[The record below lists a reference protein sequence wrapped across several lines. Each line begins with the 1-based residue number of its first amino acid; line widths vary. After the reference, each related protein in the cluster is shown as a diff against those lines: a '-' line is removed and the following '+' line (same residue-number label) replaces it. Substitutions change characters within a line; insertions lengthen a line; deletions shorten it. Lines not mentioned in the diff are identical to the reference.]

1 MAISF
6 LTGGFTVPG
15 PGGDVE
21 AWLIGSGE
29 NAPLFVVTQ
38 ESWSPSAGGG
48 SLGDMTLTA
57 SYVYP
62 AYPFWTPNYGA
73 TTPLVSVTATA
84 DYYSVLDVEGRG
96 DGGYLVVV
104 NHEASGSPSDF
115 SVRFVSTTGSTDAT
129 FSLSATVDHRYF
141 STGAVR
147 LDNGNFLV
155 SYTDV
160 TVGPLGIVDADVYG
174 QVLDQ
179 NGAAVGS
186 AYLLNGNTTDVN
198 GGGRLVALGSG
209 YVQSY
214 SRLAPSGGD
223 LTPLELRAR
232 LLDADGQPTGA
243 DVLISTVS
251 GASDLDTEIV
261 SLATGGFIV
270 FWREK
275 SADAG
280 DPPAA
285 GFTQTWSVRYAIAD
299 AAGAVLTSGTLESGT
314 YSYNGSSWTGAPP
327 PHLDATDLANGG
339 AALMSFANGAGPNLY
354 TFDRSGLIATDLN
367 VALPYFSE
375 LQVSGSGPV
384 VAVYGTGSG
393 AASAYFNIGNT
404 FISGTSGADTLYGD
418 RDVDDTIIGN
428 GGNDVL
434 RGLSG
439 FDFLRG
445 GLGDDTLDG
454 GANDD
459 TADYSNATGS
469 VVVTLTDTANASGAL
484 LGSATG
490 ADGTDAL
497 ISIER
502 LRGSDHAD
510 VLTGNSVN
518 NILRGNLGN
527 DTLDGGAGNDWADY
541 SNASGAVAVT
551 LTDTLDGQ
559 GRRTGSSSGA
569 AGSDTLLD
577 IEHVAGGSSADAL
590 TGNGA
595 RNWLRGG
602 GGDDTL
608 NGGGEFDTAEYWRAN
623 GSVTVTLTD
632 NVDAGG
638 NTLGSSSGAD
648 GADLLLNI
656 EFIRG
661 GAYADTLTGNS
672 QNNAFWGE
680 GGADT
685 IYGGAGSDWVNYDY
699 GSGSVIVTLTDTST
713 ANGLAGT
720 ASGAQGADAL
730 FSIENISGSDY
741 ADTLIGNSQNNFL
754 RGGKGADV
762 LNGGGQDA
770 SDPLHV
776 GDWADY
782 RFAETGVTANLA
794 NSAGNTGEAAG
805 DSYISIE
812 NLRGSAFNDHLTGGA
827 GENILR
833 GEGGDDTIDGGAGRD
848 RASYLE
854 ATAAVVVSLTDVVAG
869 HSGGSSSG
877 GDGADTL
884 IDIEDVWGSAFD
896 DTLSGNAADNRL
908 FGDAGADTLRGGAG
922 NDALDGGDG
931 LDTASYSDAGSGV
944 TVSLA
949 VATAQATGGAGSD
962 TLTNIE
968 NLTGS
973 NFNDALTGNA
983 GANVL
988 SGGLGNDTLR
998 GGLGNDILDG
1008 GAGLDTADYS
1018 DAGAA
1023 VSVYLANLGAQNTGG
1038 AGVDTLAGIENL
1050 TGSAFNDTL
1059 FGDDAANS
1067 MVGGSG
1073 HDVLRGGLGNDGL
1086 RGGLG
1091 NDVIDGG
1098 GGNADTAY
1106 YTEAASGVTVNLTL
1120 TAQQNTGG
1128 AGLDTISDIE
1138 NIAGSN
1144 FADVLTG
1151 SIYNNT
1157 LAGNAGNDAIDAGAG
1172 NDLVRGGAGD
1182 DALNGGAGV
1191 DTVSYSDATSAVTAS
1206 LALTTQQATGGSG
1219 LDTLLNFENLTGS
1232 NFNDALTG
1240 DAGNNVLTGGLGND
1254 ALNGGT
1260 GGVDTAGYAEA
1271 TAGVTVSLAIAGAQA
1286 TGGAG
1291 TDTLTNIDALIGS
1304 AFNDTLT
1311 GDGNANQLT
1320 GGAGADTLSGG
1331 LGSDVL
1337 LGGLGNDVMDGG
1349 VGASDTASYLD
1360 IGAAVTVSL
1369 ALTTAQ
1375 NTIGAGVDTLTN
1387 FENLIGSGYGDT
1399 LSGNAGANIIVG
1411 GYGRD
1416 VMTGGGGNDRFRLA
1430 LASETGSI
1438 AATSDVITDFNAGDL
1453 IDLSLIDANA
1463 NTAGVNDAFSNAI
1476 VSSFTNVAGQLR
1488 FTTFAD
1494 PLAAGGTSGLLSGD
1508 IDGNGT
1514 ADFAITLRN
1523 VTTLSATSIVL

>member
-1 MAISF
+1 MPTVTSPITISSII
-6 LTGGFTVPG
+6 GGSNTRPDVAVLPSGRLIVVFETSHDVVSSLDGNDQTAPPLERTDPDIDGVFIGARGAASAQFEISMDVP
-15 PGGDVE
+15 PGGIIARYLQSRPQV
-21 AWLIGSGE
+21 A
-29 NAPLFVVTQ
+29 
-38 ESWSPSAGGG
+38 
-48 SLGDMTLTA
+48 
-57 SYVYP
+57 
-62 AYPFWTPNYGA
+62 
-73 TTPLVSVTATA
+73 ATA
-84 DYYSVLDVEGRG
+84 DGGFAVVYTDMFNSYPDGVSSWVARTTWVVRRFDGTTGALQTTQTSVIPHTQLNGSLNVGAGRVDIVGLNDNSLLVGFHAGNPPDALMVNADVNSYGLFQSSLSTSNTTGAFTQINQVTTGTQRYHSYAQAP
-96 DGGYLVVV
+96 DGSLAHVWISD
-104 NHEASGSPSDF
+104 ASGSPA
-115 SVRFVSTTGSTDAT
+115 VIAST
-129 FSLSATVDHRYF
+129 
-141 STGAVR
+141 
-147 LDNGNFLV
+147 
-155 SYTDV
+155 
-160 TVGPLGIVDADVYG
+160 
-174 QVLDQ
+174 
-179 NGAAVGS
+179 
-186 AYLLNGNTTDVN
+186 
-198 GGGRLVALGSG
+198 
-209 YVQSY
+209 
-214 SRLAPSGGD
+214 SGGEFVVD
-223 LTPLELRAR
+223 SQLIVSQESGPRAAF
-232 LLDADGQPTGA
+232 LDADSIVVAYERNYTAYVPGVVDSHNIAFTIVNVNGSAETARIDVTPPDGLGIRVA
-243 DVLISTVS
+243 DPLV
-251 GASDLDTEIV
+251 AS
-261 SLATGGFIV
+261 
-270 FWREK
+270 
-275 SADAG
+275 AG
-280 DPPAA
+280 D
-285 GFTQTWSVRYAIAD
+285 GRFLV
-299 AAGAVLTSGTLESGT
+299 V
-314 YSYNGSSWTGAPP
+314 WTE
-327 PHLDATDLANGG
+327 
-339 AALMSFANGAGPNLY
+339 GP
-354 TFDRSGLIATDLN
+354 
-367 VALPYFSE
+367 
-375 LQVSGSGPV
+375 
-384 VAVYGTGSG
+384 
-393 AASAYFNIGNT
+393 
-404 FISGTSGADTLYGD
+404 
-418 RDVDDTIIGN
+418 
-428 GGNDVL
+428 
-434 RGLSG
+434 
-439 FDFLRG
+439 
-445 GLGDDTLDG
+445 
-454 GANDD
+454 
-459 TADYSNATGS
+459 
-469 VVVTLTDTANASGAL
+469 TLT
-484 LGSATG
+484 TG
-490 ADGTDAL
+490 TV
-497 ISIER
+497 
-502 LRGSDHAD
+502 RGRFY
-510 VLTGNSVN
+510 T
-518 NILRGNLGN
+518 
-527 DTLDGGAGNDWADY
+527 
-541 SNASGAVAVT
+541 
-551 LTDTLDGQ
+551 
-559 GRRTGSSSGA
+559 SSGA
-569 AGSDTLLD
+569 PVGDAFDISTPGTQVRINTTSDD
-577 IEHVAGGSSADAL
+577 IARHSL
-590 TGNGA
+590 TVMPDG
-595 RNWLRGG
+595 RY
-602 GGDDTL
+602 
-608 NGGGEFDTAEYWRAN
+608 F
-623 GSVTVTLTD
+623 VTW
-632 NVDAGG
+632 
-638 NTLGSSSGAD
+638 
-648 GADLLLNI
+648 
-656 EFIRG
+656 E
-661 GAYADTLTGNS
+661 
-672 QNNAFWGE
+672 
-680 GGADT
+680 T
-685 IYGGAGSDWVNYDY
+685 I
-699 GSGSVIVTLTDTST
+699 
-713 ANGLAGT
+713 
-720 ASGAQGADAL
+720 GAQVV
-730 FSIENISGSDY
+730 GSFIDGRTQ
-741 ADTLIGNSQNNFL
+741 AINF
-754 RGGKGADV
+754 
-762 LNGGGQDA
+762 
-770 SDPLHV
+770 V
-776 GDWADY
+776 GTTFGD
-782 RFAETGVTANLA
+782 
-794 NSAGNTGEAAG
+794 EAAG
-805 DSYISIE
+805 TD
-812 NLRGSAFNDHLTGGA
+812 FNDQM
-827 GENILR
+827 
-833 GEGGDDTIDGGAGRD
+833 
-848 RASYLE
+848 
-854 ATAAVVVSLTDVVAG
+854 
-869 HSGGSSSG
+869 SGGVGADNLFG

-884 IDIEDVWGSAFD
+884 IG
-896 DTLSGNAADNRL
+896 
-908 FGDAGADTLRGGAG
+908 G
-922 NDALDGGDG
+922 NDND
-931 LDTASYSDAGSGV
+931 
-944 TVSLA
+944 SLA
-949 VATAQATGGAGSD
+949 GEG
-962 TLTNIE
+962 
-968 NLTGS
+968 
-973 NFNDALTGNA
+973 
-983 GANVL
+983 
-988 SGGLGNDTLR
+988 GNDTLR

-1023 VSVYLANLGAQNTGG
+1023 VSVYLANLAAQNTGG

-1206 LALTTQQATGGSG
+1206 LALTTQQATGGGG

-1375 NTIGAGVDTLTN
+1375 NTIGAGTDTLTN

-1476 VSSFTNVAGQLR
+1476 VSTFTNVAGQLR

>member
-1 MAISF
+1 MTTIYGHNTPDT
-6 LTGGFTVPG
+6 LTGTPG
-15 PGGDVE
+15 DDVIYGWD
-21 AWLIGSGE
+21 AA
-29 NAPLFVVTQ
+29 NAP
-38 ESWSPSAGGG
+38 
-48 SLGDMTLTA
+48 GD
-57 SYVYP
+57 
-62 AYPFWTPNYGA
+62 
-73 TTPLVSVTATA
+73 
-84 DYYSVLDVEGRG
+84 EG
-96 DGGYLVVV
+96 
-104 NHEASGSPSDF
+104 PSD
-115 SVRFVSTTGSTDAT
+115 
-129 FSLSATVDHRYF
+129 
-141 STGAVR
+141 
-147 LDNGNFLV
+147 DNDWL
-155 SYTDV
+155 
-160 TVGPLGIVDADVYG
+160 
-174 QVLDQ
+174 
-179 NGAAVGS
+179 
-186 AYLLNGNTTDVN
+186 
-198 GGGRLVALGSG
+198 
-209 YVQSY
+209 
-214 SRLAPSGGD
+214 SGG
-223 LTPLELRAR
+223 
-232 LLDADGQPTGA
+232 
-243 DVLISTVS
+243 
-251 GASDLDTEIV
+251 
-261 SLATGGFIV
+261 
-270 FWREK
+270 
-275 SADAG
+275 AG
-280 DPPAA
+280 DN
-285 GFTQTWSVRYAIAD
+285 
-299 AAGAVLTSGTLESGT
+299 VL
-314 YSYNGSSWTGAPP
+314 Y
-327 PHLDATDLANGG
+327 
-339 AALMSFANGAGPNLY
+339 
-354 TFDRSGLIATDLN
+354 
-367 VALPYFSE
+367 
-375 LQVSGSGPV
+375 
-384 VAVYGTGSG
+384 
-393 AASAYFNIGNT
+393 
-404 FISGTSGADTLYGD
+404 
-418 RDVDDTIIGN
+418 
-428 GGNDVL
+428 
-434 RGLSG
+434 
-439 FDFLRG
+439 
-445 GLGDDTLDG
+445 
-454 GANDD
+454 
-459 TADYSNATGS
+459 
-469 VVVTLTDTANASGAL
+469 
-484 LGSATG
+484 
-490 ADGTDAL
+490 
-497 ISIER
+497 
-502 LRGSDHAD
+502 
-510 VLTGNSVN
+510 
-518 NILRGNLGN
+518 
-527 DTLDGGAGNDWADY
+527 GGAGNDR
-541 SNASGAVAVT
+541 
-551 LTDTLDGQ
+551 LDGGT
-559 GRRTGSSSGA
+559 GR
-569 AGSDTLLD
+569 
-577 IEHVAGGSSADAL
+577 
-590 TGNGA
+590 
-595 RNWLRGG
+595 
-602 GGDDTL
+602 
-608 NGGGEFDTAEYWRAN
+608 
-623 GSVTVTLTD
+623 
-632 NVDAGG
+632 
-638 NTLGSSSGAD
+638 
-648 GADLLLNI
+648 
-656 EFIRG
+656 
-661 GAYADTLTGNS
+661 
-672 QNNAFWGE
+672 
-680 GGADT
+680 
-685 IYGGAGSDWVNYDY
+685 
-699 GSGSVIVTLTDTST
+699 
-713 ANGLAGT
+713 
-720 ASGAQGADAL
+720 
-730 FSIENISGSDY
+730 
-741 ADTLIGNSQNNFL
+741 DTLIGGSGDDYLDGFF
-754 RGGKGADV
+754 
-762 LNGGGQDA
+762 GGGDEMYGG
-770 SDPLHV
+770 S
-776 GDWADY
+776 
-782 RFAETGVTANLA
+782 
-794 NSAGNTGEAAG
+794 GNDIVELNDFSGFIDG
-805 DSYISIE
+805 GLDIDIISIYSNLNINDIYIINVE
-812 NLRGSAFNDHLTGGA
+812 NLFLNYNRIIANASQLQGFSTISNSYFNDPSLVEIELSSSGIVDLTYQLLGRDVYFTGSS
-827 GENILR
+827 GNDTITTSD
-833 GEGGDDTIDGGAGRD
+833 GDDTIDGGAGNDIVYGAAGNDTIYHRD
-848 RASYLE
+848 S
-854 ATAAVVVSLTDVVAG
+854 
-869 HSGGSSSG
+869 
-877 GDGADTL
+877 GADTL
-884 IDIEDVWGSAFD
+884 
-896 DTLSGNAADNRL
+896 N
-908 FGDAGADTLRGGAG
+908 GGAG
-922 NDALDGGDG
+922 DDRFFSEGGAAGTINGDSGNDIIVWDGS
-931 LDTASYSDAGSGV
+931 DTASINGGSG
-944 TVSLA
+944 TDSLYA
-949 VATAQATGGAGSD
+949 FGQIFGFSHNISNLLITNVEILYIRYGITATPAQLNNFSTIAFSDYDLGREIFISLYSEGSV
-962 TLTNIE
+962 
-968 NLTGS
+968 NLNNQILGRSVVFTGS
-973 NFNDALTGNA
+973 SGNDTITTSDGDDTIT
-983 GANVL
+983 
-988 SGGLGNDTLR
+988 GGLGADTLR

-1023 VSVYLANLGAQNTGG
+1023 VSVYLANLAAQNTGG

-1206 LALTTQQATGGSG
+1206 LALTTQQATGGGG

-1375 NTIGAGVDTLTN
+1375 NTIGAGTDTLTN

-1476 VSSFTNVAGQLR
+1476 VSTFTNVAGQLR